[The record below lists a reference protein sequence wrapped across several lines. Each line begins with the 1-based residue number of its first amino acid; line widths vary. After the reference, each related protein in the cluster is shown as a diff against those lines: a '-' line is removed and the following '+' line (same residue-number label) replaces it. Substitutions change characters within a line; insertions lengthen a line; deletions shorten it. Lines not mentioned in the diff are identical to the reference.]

1 MALVAETV
9 QINGVDVEVF
19 KITGHPT
26 TDLMAIVDNLSAL
39 DQKRLILATG
49 TTLKGRD
56 LAKIDV
62 EGVATTVTGLYLN
75 LLQAYLPEVNKFAS
89 DYFAPLLDS
98 LAAVNNKVHKAYV
111 SNHLADSVIDLENR
125 IIDLENA

>member
-98 LAAVNNKVHKAYV
+98 LAAVNTKVHKAYV
-111 SNHLADSVIDLENR
+111 SNHLADFVIDLENR